1 MAVNYY
7 DQFQPLTYNPMTLQE
22 MLIGPQMM
30 QQKHDQYQALIDQ
43 EGLFDVPALEVDK
56 PGVQQWMDK
65 YKENIN
71 NLSDQLLRSGYN
83 KDLSRRARQI
93 LQEKQQAIS
102 SRGYLGR
109 ANQAY
114 QQYLKNVEDE
124 KKRLEKGEINRDQY
138 ERGLAFA
145 LQRYN
150 QSGGANS
157 NATYSPWSST
167 KAVDLQEL
175 VSKYGKEITP
185 QTIAKDLG
193 YKYDPSTGIITDSSN
208 KTVTISP
215 ERIKNTIISRIMS
228 NPEAMS
234 YLKERQ
240 QLGLTNNIMEDL
252 DKLGNEGAL
261 TFYRNDV
268 ENKTNY
274 DFGLF
279 KKYQQGLFND
289 AEISKDAIAEII
301 SLDNMPIENL
311 AEIAK
316 VGKPKFS
323 SSGDVSY
330 FDAVT
335 NGSNFSLGEPG
346 KPVPFGIATDNN
358 KIINL
363 EESNKIRAHANEQL
377 DKDFGY
383 WQQIDPSVT
392 RDDIIEWED
401 KWAKNNKATLAFN
414 FVPSAKYE
422 EKYSQD
428 IDKIKNGSFP
438 NSIKDWAIEGQK
450 LEDGDDWKDAIKY
463 DPKDNKVV
471 AVSTGWSGN
480 GYMLAEITMQNGK
493 TIKAVRKPQESDK
506 AKFAIADSIFN
517 HYYDNNRGTSKFIN
531 PETGAPIIMNKFIT
545 PDGLKATV
553 TLQKPVYNNKGQLMG
568 YENDPSYTNISYN
581 DIMQRLTPFVLKDK
595 YVNKYSKP
603 RESY

>member
-30 QQKHDQYQALIDQ
+30 QQKHDQYQALLDQ

-71 NLSDQLLRSGYN
+71 DLSDQLLRSGYN

-109 ANQAY
+109 ASQAY

-150 QSGGANS
+150 QSGGAGS
-157 NATYSPWSST
+157 NATYSPWYST
-167 KAVDLQEL
+167 RAVDLQEL

-185 QTIAKDLG
+185 QTIARDLG

-208 KTVTISP
+208 KTVTLSP

-279 KKYQQGLFND
+279 KKLQDGS
-289 AEISKDAIAEII
+289 I
-301 SLDNMPIENL
+301 
-311 AEIAK
+311 
-316 VGKPKFS
+316 S
-323 SSGDVSY
+323 SSGMNADAQTQILSLPWLASDNLADIAKNGLPKRGNTYIPGSY
-330 FDAVT
+330 M
-335 NGSNFSLGEPG
+335 PG
-346 KPVPFGIATDNN
+346 ALSSYGTSFQTDD
-358 KIINL
+358 L
-363 EESNKIRAHANEQL
+363 VESNKAKEFANQAI
-377 DKDFGY
+377 DKEY
-383 WQQIDPSVT
+383 EYLKTLNPNIT
-392 RDDIIEWED
+392 REDVLKWED
-401 KWAKNNKATLAFN
+401 NYAKSNKTTAAFKY
-414 FVPSAKYE
+414 VPKAMYE
-422 EKYSQD
+422 EKYKQD
-428 IDKIKNGSFP
+428 IDELKTGSLP
-438 NSIKDWAIEGQK
+438 GSVQDWYIDGETVEDQKDFHKAIGFS
-450 LEDGDDWKDAIKY
+450 D
-463 DPKDNKVV
+463 DNKVKE
-471 AVSTGWSGN
+471 VSTAFAAN
-480 GYMLAEITMQNGK
+480 GAMAAFIIMEDGK
-493 TIKAVRKPQESDK
+493 KYQAVRKPIESDQS
-506 AKFAIADSIFN
+506 KFIVANTLFN
-517 HYYDNNRGTSKFIN
+517 KYYDNSRGEITFTDPITGLPIKMEKAVGPNGMEAMITMSLPKYNNRGQ
-531 PETGAPIIMNKFIT
+531 IIGYTEQQRLPFNSVIEKLT
-545 PDGLKATV
+545 PLV
-553 TLQKPVYNNKGQLMG
+553 LEQKYVSRERKLN
-568 YENDPSYTNISYN
+568 PSYGG
-581 DIMQRLTPFVLKDK
+581 R
-595 YVNKYSKP
+595 
-603 RESY
+603 

>member
-30 QQKHDQYQALIDQ
+30 QQKHDQYQALLDQ

-71 NLSDQLLRSGYN
+71 DLSDQLLRSGYN

-109 ANQAY
+109 ASQAY

-150 QSGGANS
+150 QSGGAGS
-157 NATYSPWSST
+157 NAIYSPWAST

-208 KTVTISP
+208 KTVTLSP

-261 TFYRNDV
+261 TFYRNDI

-311 AEIAK
+311 AHVAK
-316 VGKPKFS
+316 YGLGRGNTYRPGSYMPGALS
-323 SSGDVSY
+323 SYGTE
-330 FDAVT
+330 FQT
-335 NGSNFSLGEPG
+335 NNT
-346 KPVPFGIATDNN
+346 K
-358 KIINL
+358 
-363 EESNKIRAHANEQL
+363 ESEMIKSHANEQL
-377 DKDFGY
+377 DKDFDY

-438 NSIKDWAIEGQK
+438 NSIKDWAIEGQR
-450 LEDGDDWKDAIKY
+450 LEDGDDWIDAIEY

-493 TIKAVRKPQESDK
+493 TIKAIRKPQESDK

-517 HYYDNNRGTSKFIN
+517 HYYDNNRGIIKFVN

>member
-30 QQKHDQYQALIDQ
+30 QQKHDQYQALLDQ

-71 NLSDQLLRSGYN
+71 DLSDQLLRSGYN

-109 ANQAY
+109 ASQAY

-150 QSGGANS
+150 QSGGAGS
-157 NATYSPWSST
+157 NAIYSPWYST

-208 KTVTISP
+208 KTVTLSP

-311 AEIAK
+311 AHVAK
-316 VGKPKFS
+316 YGLGRGNTYRPGSYMPGALS
-323 SSGDVSY
+323 SYGTE
-330 FDAVT
+330 FQT
-335 NGSNFSLGEPG
+335 NNT
-346 KPVPFGIATDNN
+346 K
-358 KIINL
+358 
-363 EESNKIRAHANEQL
+363 ESEMIKSHANEQL
-377 DKDFGY
+377 DKDFDY

-438 NSIKDWAIEGQK
+438 NSIKDWAIEGQR
-450 LEDGDDWKDAIKY
+450 LEDGDDWIDAIEY

-517 HYYDNNRGTSKFIN
+517 HYYDNNRGISKFVN

>member
-30 QQKHDQYQALIDQ
+30 QQKHDQYQALLDQ

-71 NLSDQLLRSGYN
+71 DLSDQLLRSGYN

-150 QSGGANS
+150 QSGGAGS
-157 NATYSPWSST
+157 NATYSPWTST

-185 QTIAKDLG
+185 QTIARDLG

-279 KKYQQGLFND
+279 KKYQEGIFND

-311 AEIAK
+311 AKVAK
-316 VGKPKFS
+316 YGLGRGNAYRPGSYMPGALS
-323 SSGDVSY
+323 SYGTE
-330 FDAVT
+330 FQT
-335 NGSNFSLGEPG
+335 NNT
-346 KPVPFGIATDNN
+346 K
-358 KIINL
+358 
-363 EESNKIRAHANEQL
+363 ESEMIKSHANEQL
-377 DKDFGY
+377 DKDFSY

-401 KWAKNNKATLAFN
+401 KWAKNNKAILAFN

-450 LEDGDDWKDAIKY
+450 LEDGDDWIDAIEY

-493 TIKAVRKPQESDK
+493 TIRAVRKPQESDK

>member
-30 QQKHDQYQALIDQ
+30 QQKHDQYQALLDQ

-71 NLSDQLLRSGYN
+71 DLSDQLLRSGYN

-109 ANQAY
+109 ASQAY

-150 QSGGANS
+150 QSGGAGS
-157 NATYSPWSST
+157 NAIYSPWYST

-208 KTVTISP
+208 KIVTLSP

-279 KKYQQGLFND
+279 KKLQDGS
-289 AEISKDAIAEII
+289 I
-301 SLDNMPIENL
+301 
-311 AEIAK
+311 
-316 VGKPKFS
+316 S
-323 SSGDVSY
+323 SSGMNADAQTQILSLPWLASDNLADIAKNGLPKRGNTYIPGSY
-330 FDAVT
+330 M
-335 NGSNFSLGEPG
+335 PG
-346 KPVPFGIATDNN
+346 ALSSYGTSFQTDD
-358 KIINL
+358 L
-363 EESNKIRAHANEQL
+363 VESNKAKEFANQAI
-377 DKDFGY
+377 DKEY
-383 WQQIDPSVT
+383 EYLKTLNPNIT
-392 RDDIIEWED
+392 REDVLKWED
-401 KWAKNNKATLAFN
+401 NYAKSNKTTAAFKY
-414 FVPSAKYE
+414 VPKAMYE
-422 EKYSQD
+422 EKYKQD
-428 IDKIKNGSFP
+428 IDELKTGSLP
-438 NSIKDWAIEGQK
+438 GSVQDWYIDGETVEDQKDFHKAIEFS
-450 LEDGDDWKDAIKY
+450 D
-463 DPKDNKVV
+463 DNKVKE
-471 AVSTGWSGN
+471 VSTAFAAN
-480 GYMLAEITMQNGK
+480 GAMAAFIIMEDGK
-493 TIKAVRKPQESDK
+493 KYQAVRKPIESDQS
-506 AKFAIADSIFN
+506 KFIVANTLFN
-517 HYYDNNRGTSKFIN
+517 KYYDNSRGEITFTDPITGLPIKMEKAVGPNGMEAMVTMSLPKYNNRGQVIGYTEQQRLPFNSVIEKL
-531 PETGAPIIMNKFIT
+531 T
-545 PDGLKATV
+545 PLV
-553 TLQKPVYNNKGQLMG
+553 LEQKYVSRERKLN
-568 YENDPSYTNISYN
+568 PSYGG
-581 DIMQRLTPFVLKDK
+581 R
-595 YVNKYSKP
+595 
-603 RESY
+603 

>member
-30 QQKHDQYQALIDQ
+30 QQKHDQYQALLDQ

-71 NLSDQLLRSGYN
+71 DLSDQLLRSGYN

-109 ANQAY
+109 ASQAY

-150 QSGGANS
+150 QSGGAGS
-157 NATYSPWSST
+157 NATYSPWYST
-167 KAVDLQEL
+167 RAVDLQEL

-185 QTIAKDLG
+185 QTIARDLG

-208 KTVTISP
+208 KTVTLSP

-311 AEIAK
+311 AHVAK
-316 VGKPKFS
+316 YGLGRGNTYRPGSYMPGALS
-323 SSGDVSY
+323 SYGTE
-330 FDAVT
+330 FQT
-335 NGSNFSLGEPG
+335 NNT
-346 KPVPFGIATDNN
+346 K
-358 KIINL
+358 
-363 EESNKIRAHANEQL
+363 ESEMIKSHANEQL
-377 DKDFGY
+377 DKDFDY

-438 NSIKDWAIEGQK
+438 NSIKDWAIEGQR
-450 LEDGDDWKDAIKY
+450 LEDGDDWIDAIEY

-517 HYYDNNRGTSKFIN
+517 HYYDNNRGISKFVN

>member
-30 QQKHDQYQALIDQ
+30 QQKHDQYQALLDQ

-71 NLSDQLLRSGYN
+71 DLSDQLLRSGYN

-109 ANQAY
+109 ASQAY

-150 QSGGANS
+150 QSGGAGS
-157 NATYSPWSST
+157 NATYSPWYST
-167 KAVDLQEL
+167 RAVDLQEL

-268 ENKTNY
+268 ENKTSY

-279 KKYQQGLFND
+279 KKYQEGIFND

-311 AEIAK
+311 AKVAK
-316 VGKPKFS
+316 YGLGRGNAYRPGSYMPGALS
-323 SSGDVSY
+323 SYGTE
-330 FDAVT
+330 FQT
-335 NGSNFSLGEPG
+335 NNT
-346 KPVPFGIATDNN
+346 K
-358 KIINL
+358 
-363 EESNKIRAHANEQL
+363 ESEMIKSHANEQL
-377 DKDFGY
+377 DKDFSY

-392 RDDIIEWED
+392 RNDIIEWED
-401 KWAKNNKATLAFN
+401 NWAKNNKATLAFN

-450 LEDGDDWKDAIKY
+450 LEDGDDWIDAIEY

-493 TIKAVRKPQESDK
+493 TIRAVRKPQESDK

>member
-30 QQKHDQYQALIDQ
+30 QQKHDQYQALLDQ

-71 NLSDQLLRSGYN
+71 DLSDQLLRSGYN

-279 KKYQQGLFND
+279 KKYQQGLLND

-311 AEIAK
+311 AHVAK
-316 VGKPKFS
+316 YGLGRGNTYRPGSYMPGALS
-323 SSGDVSY
+323 SYGTE
-330 FDAVT
+330 FQT
-335 NGSNFSLGEPG
+335 NNT
-346 KPVPFGIATDNN
+346 K
-358 KIINL
+358 
-363 EESNKIRAHANEQL
+363 ESEMIKSHANEQL
-377 DKDFGY
+377 DKDFDY

-450 LEDGDDWKDAIKY
+450 LEDGDDWIDAIEY

>member
-30 QQKHDQYQALIDQ
+30 QQKHDQYQALLDQ

-71 NLSDQLLRSGYN
+71 DLSDQLLRSGYN

-109 ANQAY
+109 ASQAY

-150 QSGGANS
+150 QSGGAGS
-157 NATYSPWSST
+157 NAIYSPWYST

-208 KTVTISP
+208 KTVTLSP

-279 KKYQQGLFND
+279 KKLQDGS
-289 AEISKDAIAEII
+289 I
-301 SLDNMPIENL
+301 
-311 AEIAK
+311 
-316 VGKPKFS
+316 S
-323 SSGDVSY
+323 SSGMNADAQTQILSLPWLASDNLADIAKNGLPKRGNTYIPGSY
-330 FDAVT
+330 M
-335 NGSNFSLGEPG
+335 PG
-346 KPVPFGIATDNN
+346 ALSSYGTSFQTDD
-358 KIINL
+358 L
-363 EESNKIRAHANEQL
+363 VESNKAKEFANQAI
-377 DKDFGY
+377 DKEYEYLKTFNPN
-383 WQQIDPSVT
+383 IT
-392 RDDIIEWED
+392 REDVLKWED
-401 KWAKNNKATLAFN
+401 NYAKSNKTTAAFKY
-414 FVPSAKYE
+414 VPKAMYE
-422 EKYSQD
+422 EKYKQD
-428 IDKIKNGSFP
+428 IDELKTGSLP
-438 NSIKDWAIEGQK
+438 GSVQDWYIDGETVEDQKDFHKAIGFS
-450 LEDGDDWKDAIKY
+450 D
-463 DPKDNKVV
+463 DNKVKE
-471 AVSTGWSGN
+471 VSTAFAAN
-480 GYMLAEITMQNGK
+480 GAMAAFIIMEDGK
-493 TIKAVRKPQESDK
+493 KYQAVRKPIESDQS
-506 AKFAIADSIFN
+506 KFIVANTLFN
-517 HYYDNNRGTSKFIN
+517 KYYDNSRGEITFTDPITGLPIKMEKAVGPNGMEAMVTMSLPKYNNRGQVIGYTEQQRLPFNSVIEKL
-531 PETGAPIIMNKFIT
+531 T
-545 PDGLKATV
+545 PLV
-553 TLQKPVYNNKGQLMG
+553 LEQKYVSRERKLN
-568 YENDPSYTNISYN
+568 PSYGG
-581 DIMQRLTPFVLKDK
+581 R
-595 YVNKYSKP
+595 
-603 RESY
+603 

>member
-30 QQKHDQYQALIDQ
+30 QQKHDQYQALLDQ

-71 NLSDQLLRSGYN
+71 DLSDQLLRSGYN

-109 ANQAY
+109 ASQAY

-150 QSGGANS
+150 QSGGAGS
-157 NATYSPWSST
+157 NATYSPWAST

-208 KTVTISP
+208 KTVTLSP

-261 TFYRNDV
+261 TFYRNDI

-279 KKYQQGLFND
+279 KKLQDGS
-289 AEISKDAIAEII
+289 I
-301 SLDNMPIENL
+301 
-311 AEIAK
+311 
-316 VGKPKFS
+316 S
-323 SSGDVSY
+323 SSGMNADAQTQILSLPWLTSDNLADIAKNGLPKRGNTYIPGSY
-330 FDAVT
+330 M
-335 NGSNFSLGEPG
+335 PG
-346 KPVPFGIATDNN
+346 ALSSYGTSFQTDD
-358 KIINL
+358 L
-363 EESNKIRAHANEQL
+363 VESNKAKEFANQAI
-377 DKDFGY
+377 DKEY
-383 WQQIDPSVT
+383 EYLKTLNPNIT
-392 RDDIIEWED
+392 REDVLKWED
-401 KWAKNNKATLAFN
+401 NYAKSNKTTAAFKY
-414 FVPSAKYE
+414 VPKAMYE
-422 EKYSQD
+422 EKYKQD
-428 IDKIKNGSFP
+428 IDELKTGSLP
-438 NSIKDWAIEGQK
+438 GSVQDWYIDGETVEDQKDFHKAIGFS
-450 LEDGDDWKDAIKY
+450 D
-463 DPKDNKVV
+463 DNKVKE
-471 AVSTGWSGN
+471 VSTAFAAN
-480 GYMLAEITMQNGK
+480 GAMAAFIIMEDGK
-493 TIKAVRKPQESDK
+493 KYQAVRKPIESDQS
-506 AKFAIADSIFN
+506 KFIVANTLFN
-517 HYYDNNRGTSKFIN
+517 KYYDNSRGEITFTDPITGLPIKMEKAVGPNGMEAMITMSLPKYNNRGQ
-531 PETGAPIIMNKFIT
+531 IIGYTEQQRLPFNSVIEKLT
-545 PDGLKATV
+545 PLV
-553 TLQKPVYNNKGQLMG
+553 LEQKYVSRERKLN
-568 YENDPSYTNISYN
+568 PSYGG
-581 DIMQRLTPFVLKDK
+581 R
-595 YVNKYSKP
+595 
-603 RESY
+603 

>member
-30 QQKHDQYQALIDQ
+30 QQKHDQYQALLDQ

-109 ANQAY
+109 ASQAY

-150 QSGGANS
+150 QSGGAGS
-157 NATYSPWSST
+157 NAIYSPWYST

-208 KTVTISP
+208 KIVTLSP

-228 NPEAMS
+228 NPEAIS

-279 KKYQQGLFND
+279 KKLQDGS
-289 AEISKDAIAEII
+289 I
-301 SLDNMPIENL
+301 
-311 AEIAK
+311 
-316 VGKPKFS
+316 S
-323 SSGDVSY
+323 SSGMNADAQTQILSLPWLASDNLADIAKNGLPKRGNTYIPGSY
-330 FDAVT
+330 M
-335 NGSNFSLGEPG
+335 PG
-346 KPVPFGIATDNN
+346 ALSSYGTSFQTDD
-358 KIINL
+358 L
-363 EESNKIRAHANEQL
+363 VESNKAKEFANQAI
-377 DKDFGY
+377 DKEY
-383 WQQIDPSVT
+383 EYLKTLNPNIT
-392 RDDIIEWED
+392 REDVLKWED
-401 KWAKNNKATLAFN
+401 NYAKSNKTTAAFKY
-414 FVPSAKYE
+414 VPKAMYE
-422 EKYSQD
+422 EKYKQD
-428 IDKIKNGSFP
+428 IDELKTGSLP
-438 NSIKDWAIEGQK
+438 GSVQDWYIDGETVEDQKDFHKAIGFS
-450 LEDGDDWKDAIKY
+450 D
-463 DPKDNKVV
+463 DNKVKE
-471 AVSTGWSGN
+471 VSTAFAAN
-480 GYMLAEITMQNGK
+480 GAMAAFIIMEDGK
-493 TIKAVRKPQESDK
+493 KYQAVRKPIESDQS
-506 AKFAIADSIFN
+506 KFIVANTLFN
-517 HYYDNNRGTSKFIN
+517 KYYDNSRGEITFTDPITGLPIKMEKAVGPNGMEAMITMSLPKYNNRGQ
-531 PETGAPIIMNKFIT
+531 IIGYTEQQRLPFNSVIEKLT
-545 PDGLKATV
+545 PLV
-553 TLQKPVYNNKGQLMG
+553 LEQKYVSRERKLN
-568 YENDPSYTNISYN
+568 PSYGG
-581 DIMQRLTPFVLKDK
+581 R
-595 YVNKYSKP
+595 
-603 RESY
+603 

>member
-30 QQKHDQYQALIDQ
+30 QQKHDQYQALLDQ

-71 NLSDQLLRSGYN
+71 DLSDQLLRSGYN

-109 ANQAY
+109 ASQAY

-150 QSGGANS
+150 QSGGAGS
-157 NATYSPWSST
+157 NAIYSPWYST

-208 KTVTISP
+208 KTVTLSP

-279 KKYQQGLFND
+279 KKLQDGS
-289 AEISKDAIAEII
+289 I
-301 SLDNMPIENL
+301 
-311 AEIAK
+311 
-316 VGKPKFS
+316 S
-323 SSGDVSY
+323 SSGMNADAQTQILSLPWLASDNLSEMATMKPKGNEEYSSQLYPEVSMIGLFGTKNISKEEAEVANTYANQIIDQEYEYLKTINPNITREDV
-330 FDAVT
+330 
-335 NGSNFSLGEPG
+335 LKWE
-346 KPVPFGIATDNN
+346 DNYA
-358 KIINL
+358 K
-363 EESNKIRAHANEQL
+363 SNKTTAAF
-377 DKDFGY
+377 KY
-383 WQQIDPSVT
+383 VP
-392 RDDIIEWED
+392 
-401 KWAKNNKATLAFN
+401 KAM
-414 FVPSAKYE
+414 YE
-422 EKYSQD
+422 EKYKQD
-428 IDKIKNGSFP
+428 IDELKTGSLP
-438 NSIKDWAIEGQK
+438 GSVQDWYIDGETVEDQKDFHKAIGFS
-450 LEDGDDWKDAIKY
+450 D
-463 DPKDNKVV
+463 DNKVKE
-471 AVSTGWSGN
+471 VSTAFAAN
-480 GYMLAEITMQNGK
+480 GAMAAFIIMEDGK
-493 TIKAVRKPQESDK
+493 KYQAVRKPVESDQ
-506 AKFAIADSIFN
+506 AKFIVANTLFN
-517 HYYDNNRGTSKFIN
+517 KYYDNSRGEITFTDPITGLPIKMEKAVGPNGMEAMVTMSLPKYNNRGQVIGYTEQQKLPFNSVIEKL
-531 PETGAPIIMNKFIT
+531 T
-545 PDGLKATV
+545 PLV
-553 TLQKPVYNNKGQLMG
+553 LEQKYVSRERKLN
-568 YENDPSYTNISYN
+568 PSYGG
-581 DIMQRLTPFVLKDK
+581 R
-595 YVNKYSKP
+595 
-603 RESY
+603 

>member
-30 QQKHDQYQALIDQ
+30 QQKHDQYQALLDQ

-71 NLSDQLLRSGYN
+71 DLSDQLLRSGYN

-150 QSGGANS
+150 QSGGAGS
-157 NATYSPWSST
+157 NATYSPWYST
-167 KAVDLQEL
+167 RAVDLQEL

-185 QTIAKDLG
+185 QTIARDLG

-215 ERIKNTIISRIMS
+215 KRIKNTIISRIMS

-279 KKYQQGLFND
+279 KKYQEGIFND

-311 AEIAK
+311 AKVAK
-316 VGKPKFS
+316 YGLGRGNAYRPGSYMPGALS
-323 SSGDVSY
+323 SYGTE
-330 FDAVT
+330 FQT
-335 NGSNFSLGEPG
+335 NNT
-346 KPVPFGIATDNN
+346 K
-358 KIINL
+358 
-363 EESNKIRAHANEQL
+363 ESEMIKSHANEQL
-377 DKDFGY
+377 DKDFSY

-392 RDDIIEWED
+392 RNDIIEWED
-401 KWAKNNKATLAFN
+401 NWAKNNKATLAFN

-450 LEDGDDWKDAIKY
+450 LEDGDDWIDAIEY

-493 TIKAVRKPQESDK
+493 TIRAVRKPQESDK

>member
-30 QQKHDQYQALIDQ
+30 QQKHDQYQALLDQ
-43 EGLFDVPALEVDK
+43 EGLFDVPALEIDK

-71 NLSDQLLRSGYN
+71 DLSDQLLRSGYN

-150 QSGGANS
+150 QSGGASS
-157 NATYSPWSST
+157 NATYTPWAST

-268 ENKTNY
+268 ENKTSY

-279 KKYQQGLFND
+279 KKYQEGIFND

-311 AEIAK
+311 AKVAK
-316 VGKPKFS
+316 YGLGRGNAYRPGSYMPGALS
-323 SSGDVSY
+323 SYGTE
-330 FDAVT
+330 FQT
-335 NGSNFSLGEPG
+335 NNT
-346 KPVPFGIATDNN
+346 K
-358 KIINL
+358 
-363 EESNKIRAHANEQL
+363 ESEMIKSHANEQL
-377 DKDFGY
+377 DKDFSY

-401 KWAKNNKATLAFN
+401 NWAKNNKATLAFN

-450 LEDGDDWKDAIKY
+450 LEDGDDWIDAIEY

-493 TIKAVRKPQESDK
+493 TIRAVRKPQESDK

>member
-30 QQKHDQYQALIDQ
+30 QQKHDQYQALLDQ

-71 NLSDQLLRSGYN
+71 DLSDQLLRSGYN

-109 ANQAY
+109 ASQAY

-150 QSGGANS
+150 QSGGAGS
-157 NATYSPWSST
+157 NAIYSPWYST

-208 KTVTISP
+208 KIVTLSP

-279 KKYQQGLFND
+279 KKLQDGS
-289 AEISKDAIAEII
+289 I
-301 SLDNMPIENL
+301 
-311 AEIAK
+311 
-316 VGKPKFS
+316 S
-323 SSGDVSY
+323 SSGMNADAQTQILSLPWLASDNLADIAKNGLPKRGNTYIPGSY
-330 FDAVT
+330 M
-335 NGSNFSLGEPG
+335 PG
-346 KPVPFGIATDNN
+346 ALSSYGTSFQTDD
-358 KIINL
+358 L
-363 EESNKIRAHANEQL
+363 VESNKAKEFANQAI
-377 DKDFGY
+377 DKEY
-383 WQQIDPSVT
+383 EYLKTLNPNIT
-392 RDDIIEWED
+392 REDVLKWED
-401 KWAKNNKATLAFN
+401 NYAKSNKTTAAFKY
-414 FVPSAKYE
+414 VPKAMYE
-422 EKYSQD
+422 EKYKQD
-428 IDKIKNGSFP
+428 IDELKTGSLP
-438 NSIKDWAIEGQK
+438 GSVQDWYIDGETVEDQKDFHKAIGFS
-450 LEDGDDWKDAIKY
+450 D
-463 DPKDNKVV
+463 DNKVKE
-471 AVSTGWSGN
+471 VSTAFAAN
-480 GYMLAEITMQNGK
+480 GAMAAFIIMEDGK
-493 TIKAVRKPQESDK
+493 KYQAVRKPIESDQS
-506 AKFAIADSIFN
+506 KFIVANTLFN
-517 HYYDNNRGTSKFIN
+517 KYYDNSRGEITFTDPITGLPIKMEKAVGPNGMEAMVTMSLPKYNNRGQVIGYTEQQRLPFNLVIEKL
-531 PETGAPIIMNKFIT
+531 T
-545 PDGLKATV
+545 PLV
-553 TLQKPVYNNKGQLMG
+553 LEQKYVSRERKLN
-568 YENDPSYTNISYN
+568 PSYGG
-581 DIMQRLTPFVLKDK
+581 R
-595 YVNKYSKP
+595 
-603 RESY
+603 

>member
-30 QQKHDQYQALIDQ
+30 QQKHDQYQALLDQ

-71 NLSDQLLRSGYN
+71 DLSDQLLRSGYN

-109 ANQAY
+109 ASQAY

-150 QSGGANS
+150 QSGGAGS
-157 NATYSPWSST
+157 NATYSPWYST
-167 KAVDLQEL
+167 RAVDLQEL

-185 QTIAKDLG
+185 QTIARDLG

-208 KTVTISP
+208 KTVTLSP

-268 ENKTNY
+268 ENKTSY

-279 KKYQQGLFND
+279 KKYQEGIFND

-311 AEIAK
+311 AKVAK
-316 VGKPKFS
+316 YGLGRGNAYRPGSYMPGALS
-323 SSGDVSY
+323 SYGTE
-330 FDAVT
+330 FQT
-335 NGSNFSLGEPG
+335 NNT
-346 KPVPFGIATDNN
+346 K
-358 KIINL
+358 
-363 EESNKIRAHANEQL
+363 ESEMIKSHANEQL
-377 DKDFGY
+377 DKDFSY

-401 KWAKNNKATLAFN
+401 NWAKNNKATLAFN

-450 LEDGDDWKDAIKY
+450 LEDGDDWIDAIEY

-471 AVSTGWSGN
+471 EVSTGWSGN

-493 TIKAVRKPQESDK
+493 TIRAVRKPQESDK

>member
-30 QQKHDQYQALIDQ
+30 QQKHDQYQALLDQ

-71 NLSDQLLRSGYN
+71 DLSDQLLRSGYN

-150 QSGGANS
+150 QSGGASS
-157 NATYSPWSST
+157 NATYTPWAST

-208 KTVTISP
+208 KTVTLSP

-311 AEIAK
+311 AKVAK
-316 VGKPKFS
+316 YGLGRDNAYRPGSYMPGALS
-323 SSGDVSY
+323 SYGTE
-330 FDAVT
+330 FQT
-335 NGSNFSLGEPG
+335 NNT
-346 KPVPFGIATDNN
+346 K
-358 KIINL
+358 
-363 EESNKIRAHANEQL
+363 ESEMIKSHANEQL
-377 DKDFGY
+377 DKDFSY

-450 LEDGDDWKDAIKY
+450 LEDGDDWIDAIEY

-493 TIKAVRKPQESDK
+493 TIRAVRKPQESDK

>member
-30 QQKHDQYQALIDQ
+30 QQKHDQYQALLDQ

-71 NLSDQLLRSGYN
+71 DLSDQLLRSGYN

-150 QSGGANS
+150 QSGGAGS
-157 NATYSPWSST
+157 NATYSPWYST
-167 KAVDLQEL
+167 RAVDLQEL

-185 QTIAKDLG
+185 QTIARDLG

-279 KKYQQGLFND
+279 KKYQEGIFND

-311 AEIAK
+311 AKVAK
-316 VGKPKFS
+316 YGLGRGNAYRPGSYMPGALS
-323 SSGDVSY
+323 SYGTE
-330 FDAVT
+330 FQT
-335 NGSNFSLGEPG
+335 NNT
-346 KPVPFGIATDNN
+346 K
-358 KIINL
+358 
-363 EESNKIRAHANEQL
+363 ESEMIKSHANEQL
-377 DKDFGY
+377 DKDFSY

-450 LEDGDDWKDAIKY
+450 LEDGDDWIDAIEY

-493 TIKAVRKPQESDK
+493 TIRAVRKPQESDK

>member
-30 QQKHDQYQALIDQ
+30 QQKHDQYQALLDQ

-71 NLSDQLLRSGYN
+71 DLSDQLLRSGYN

-150 QSGGANS
+150 QSGGAGS
-157 NATYSPWSST
+157 NATYSPWYST
-167 KAVDLQEL
+167 RAVDLQEL

-185 QTIAKDLG
+185 QTIARDLG

-279 KKYQQGLFND
+279 KKYQEGIFND

-311 AEIAK
+311 AKVAK
-316 VGKPKFS
+316 YGLGRGNAYRPGSYMPGALS
-323 SSGDVSY
+323 SYGTE
-330 FDAVT
+330 FQT
-335 NGSNFSLGEPG
+335 NNT
-346 KPVPFGIATDNN
+346 K
-358 KIINL
+358 
-363 EESNKIRAHANEQL
+363 ESEMIKSHANEQL
-377 DKDFGY
+377 DKDFSY

-392 RDDIIEWED
+392 RNDIIEWED
-401 KWAKNNKATLAFN
+401 NWAKNNKATLAFN

-450 LEDGDDWKDAIKY
+450 LEDGDDWIDAIEY

-493 TIKAVRKPQESDK
+493 TIRAVRKPQESDK

>member
-30 QQKHDQYQALIDQ
+30 QQKHDQYQALLDQ

-71 NLSDQLLRSGYN
+71 DLSDQLLRSGYN

-109 ANQAY
+109 ASQAY

-150 QSGGANS
+150 QSGGAGS
-157 NATYSPWSST
+157 NAIYSPWYST

-208 KTVTISP
+208 KIVTLSP

-279 KKYQQGLFND
+279 KKLQDGS
-289 AEISKDAIAEII
+289 I
-301 SLDNMPIENL
+301 
-311 AEIAK
+311 
-316 VGKPKFS
+316 S
-323 SSGDVSY
+323 SSGMNADAQTQILSLPWLASDNLADIAKNGLPKRGNTYIPGSY
-330 FDAVT
+330 M
-335 NGSNFSLGEPG
+335 PG
-346 KPVPFGIATDNN
+346 ALSSYGTSFQTDD
-358 KIINL
+358 L
-363 EESNKIRAHANEQL
+363 VESNKAKEFANQAI
-377 DKDFGY
+377 DKEY
-383 WQQIDPSVT
+383 EYLKTLNPNIT
-392 RDDIIEWED
+392 REDVLKWED
-401 KWAKNNKATLAFN
+401 NYAKSNKTTAAFKY
-414 FVPSAKYE
+414 VPKAMYE
-422 EKYSQD
+422 EKYKQD
-428 IDKIKNGSFP
+428 IDELKTGSLP
-438 NSIKDWAIEGQK
+438 GSVQDWYIDGETVEDQKDFHKAIGFS
-450 LEDGDDWKDAIKY
+450 D
-463 DPKDNKVV
+463 DNKVKE
-471 AVSTGWSGN
+471 VSTAFAAN
-480 GYMLAEITMQNGK
+480 GAMAAFIIMEDGK
-493 TIKAVRKPQESDK
+493 KYQAVRKPIESDQS
-506 AKFAIADSIFN
+506 KFIVANTLFN
-517 HYYDNNRGTSKFIN
+517 KYYDNSRGEITFTDPITGLPIKMEKAVGPNGMEAMITMSLPKYNNRGQVIGYTEQQRLPFNSVIEKL
-531 PETGAPIIMNKFIT
+531 T
-545 PDGLKATV
+545 PLV
-553 TLQKPVYNNKGQLMG
+553 LEQKYVSRERKLN
-568 YENDPSYTNISYN
+568 PSYGG
-581 DIMQRLTPFVLKDK
+581 R
-595 YVNKYSKP
+595 
-603 RESY
+603 

>member
-30 QQKHDQYQALIDQ
+30 QQKHDQYQALLDQ

-71 NLSDQLLRSGYN
+71 DLSDQLLRSGYN

-150 QSGGANS
+150 QSGGASS
-157 NATYSPWSST
+157 NATYTPWAST

-268 ENKTNY
+268 ENKTSY

-279 KKYQQGLFND
+279 KKYQEGIFND

-311 AEIAK
+311 AKVAK
-316 VGKPKFS
+316 YGLGRGNAYRPGSYMPGALS
-323 SSGDVSY
+323 SYGTE
-330 FDAVT
+330 FQT
-335 NGSNFSLGEPG
+335 NNT
-346 KPVPFGIATDNN
+346 K
-358 KIINL
+358 
-363 EESNKIRAHANEQL
+363 ESEMIKSHANEQL
-377 DKDFGY
+377 DKDFSY

-392 RDDIIEWED
+392 RNDIIEWED
-401 KWAKNNKATLAFN
+401 NWAKNNKATLAFN

-450 LEDGDDWKDAIKY
+450 LEDGDDWIDAIEY

-493 TIKAVRKPQESDK
+493 TIRAVRKPQESDK

>member
-30 QQKHDQYQALIDQ
+30 QQKHDQYQALLDQ

-71 NLSDQLLRSGYN
+71 DLSDQLLRSGYN

-150 QSGGANS
+150 QSGGASS
-157 NATYSPWSST
+157 NATYTPWAST

-185 QTIAKDLG
+185 QTIARDLG

-268 ENKTNY
+268 ENKTSY

-279 KKYQQGLFND
+279 KKYQEGIFND

-311 AEIAK
+311 AKVAK
-316 VGKPKFS
+316 YGLGRGNAYRPGSYMPGALS
-323 SSGDVSY
+323 SYGTE
-330 FDAVT
+330 FQT
-335 NGSNFSLGEPG
+335 NNT
-346 KPVPFGIATDNN
+346 K
-358 KIINL
+358 
-363 EESNKIRAHANEQL
+363 ESEMIKSHANEQL
-377 DKDFGY
+377 DKDFSY

-392 RDDIIEWED
+392 RNDIIEWED
-401 KWAKNNKATLAFN
+401 NWAKNNKATLAFN

-450 LEDGDDWKDAIKY
+450 LEDGDDWIDAIEY

-493 TIKAVRKPQESDK
+493 TIRAVRKPQESDK

>member
-30 QQKHDQYQALIDQ
+30 QQKHDQYQALLDQ

-71 NLSDQLLRSGYN
+71 DLSDQLLRSGYN

-150 QSGGANS
+150 QSGGAGS
-157 NATYSPWSST
+157 NATYSPWYST
-167 KAVDLQEL
+167 RAVDLQEL

-185 QTIAKDLG
+185 QTIARDLG

-228 NPEAMS
+228 NPEVMS

-279 KKYQQGLFND
+279 KKYQEGIFND

-311 AEIAK
+311 AKVAK
-316 VGKPKFS
+316 YGLGRGNAYRPGSYMPGALS
-323 SSGDVSY
+323 SYGTE
-330 FDAVT
+330 FQT
-335 NGSNFSLGEPG
+335 NNT
-346 KPVPFGIATDNN
+346 K
-358 KIINL
+358 
-363 EESNKIRAHANEQL
+363 ESEMIKSHANEQL
-377 DKDFGY
+377 DKDFSY

-450 LEDGDDWKDAIKY
+450 LEDGDDWIDAIEY

-493 TIKAVRKPQESDK
+493 TIRAVRKPQESDK

>member
-30 QQKHDQYQALIDQ
+30 QQKHDQYQALLDQ

-71 NLSDQLLRSGYN
+71 DLSDQLLRSGYN

-109 ANQAY
+109 ASQAY

-150 QSGGANS
+150 QSGGAGS
-157 NATYSPWSST
+157 NAIYSPWYST

-208 KTVTISP
+208 KIVTLSP

-228 NPEAMS
+228 DPEAMS

-279 KKYQQGLFND
+279 KKLQDGS
-289 AEISKDAIAEII
+289 I
-301 SLDNMPIENL
+301 
-311 AEIAK
+311 
-316 VGKPKFS
+316 S
-323 SSGDVSY
+323 SSGMNADAQTQILSLPWLASDNLADIAKNGLPKRGNTYIPGSY
-330 FDAVT
+330 M
-335 NGSNFSLGEPG
+335 PG
-346 KPVPFGIATDNN
+346 ALSSYGTSFQTDD
-358 KIINL
+358 L
-363 EESNKIRAHANEQL
+363 VESNKAKEFANQAI
-377 DKDFGY
+377 DKEY
-383 WQQIDPSVT
+383 EYLKTLNPNIT
-392 RDDIIEWED
+392 REDVLKWED
-401 KWAKNNKATLAFN
+401 NYAKSNKTTAAFKY
-414 FVPSAKYE
+414 VPKAMYE
-422 EKYSQD
+422 EKYKQD
-428 IDKIKNGSFP
+428 IDELKTGSLP
-438 NSIKDWAIEGQK
+438 GSVQDWYIDGETVEDQKDFHKAIGFS
-450 LEDGDDWKDAIKY
+450 D
-463 DPKDNKVV
+463 DNKVKE
-471 AVSTGWSGN
+471 VSTAFAAN
-480 GYMLAEITMQNGK
+480 GAMAAFIIMEDGK
-493 TIKAVRKPQESDK
+493 KYQAVRKPIESDQS
-506 AKFAIADSIFN
+506 KFIVANTLFN
-517 HYYDNNRGTSKFIN
+517 KYYDNSRGEITFTDPITGLPIKMEKAVGPNGMEAMVTMSLPKYNNRGQVIGYTEQQRLPFNSVIEKL
-531 PETGAPIIMNKFIT
+531 T
-545 PDGLKATV
+545 PLV
-553 TLQKPVYNNKGQLMG
+553 LEQKYVSRERKLN
-568 YENDPSYTNISYN
+568 PSYGG
-581 DIMQRLTPFVLKDK
+581 R
-595 YVNKYSKP
+595 
-603 RESY
+603 

>member
-30 QQKHDQYQALIDQ
+30 QQKHDQYQALLDQ

-71 NLSDQLLRSGYN
+71 DLSDQLLRSGYN

-109 ANQAY
+109 ASQAY

-150 QSGGANS
+150 QSGGAGS
-157 NATYSPWSST
+157 NATYSPWYST
-167 KAVDLQEL
+167 RAVDLQEL

-185 QTIAKDLG
+185 QTIARDLG

-208 KTVTISP
+208 KTVTLSP

-279 KKYQQGLFND
+279 KKLQDGS
-289 AEISKDAIAEII
+289 I
-301 SLDNMPIENL
+301 
-311 AEIAK
+311 
-316 VGKPKFS
+316 S
-323 SSGDVSY
+323 SSGMNADAQTQILSLPWLASDNLADIAKNGLPKRGNTYIPGSY
-330 FDAVT
+330 M
-335 NGSNFSLGEPG
+335 PG
-346 KPVPFGIATDNN
+346 ALSSYGTSFQTDD
-358 KIINL
+358 L
-363 EESNKIRAHANEQL
+363 VESNKAKEFANQAI
-377 DKDFGY
+377 DKEY
-383 WQQIDPSVT
+383 EYLKTLNPNIT
-392 RDDIIEWED
+392 REDVLKWED
-401 KWAKNNKATLAFN
+401 NYAKSNKTTAAFKY
-414 FVPSAKYE
+414 VPKAMYE
-422 EKYSQD
+422 EKYKQD
-428 IDKIKNGSFP
+428 IDELKTGSLP
-438 NSIKDWAIEGQK
+438 GSVQDWYIDGETVEDQKDFHKAIGFS
-450 LEDGDDWKDAIKY
+450 D
-463 DPKDNKVV
+463 DNKVKE
-471 AVSTGWSGN
+471 VSTAFAAN
-480 GYMLAEITMQNGK
+480 GAMAAFIIMEDGK
-493 TIKAVRKPQESDK
+493 KYQAVRKPIESDQS
-506 AKFAIADSIFN
+506 KFIVANTLFN
-517 HYYDNNRGTSKFIN
+517 KYYDNSRGEITFTDPITGLPIKMEKAVGPNGMEAMVTMSLPKYNNRGQVIGYTEQQRLPFNSVIEKL
-531 PETGAPIIMNKFIT
+531 T
-545 PDGLKATV
+545 PLV
-553 TLQKPVYNNKGQLMG
+553 LEQKYVSRERKLN
-568 YENDPSYTNISYN
+568 PSYGG
-581 DIMQRLTPFVLKDK
+581 R
-595 YVNKYSKP
+595 
-603 RESY
+603 

>member
-30 QQKHDQYQALIDQ
+30 QQKHDQYQALLDQ

-71 NLSDQLLRSGYN
+71 DLSDQLLRSGYN

-109 ANQAY
+109 ASQAY

-150 QSGGANS
+150 QSGGAGS
-157 NATYSPWSST
+157 NATYSPWYST
-167 KAVDLQEL
+167 RAVDLQEL

-185 QTIAKDLG
+185 QTIARDLG

-208 KTVTISP
+208 KTVTLSP

-268 ENKTNY
+268 ENKTSY

-279 KKYQQGLFND
+279 KKYQEGIFND

-311 AEIAK
+311 AKVAK
-316 VGKPKFS
+316 YGLGRGNAYRPGSYMPGALS
-323 SSGDVSY
+323 SYGTE
-330 FDAVT
+330 FQT
-335 NGSNFSLGEPG
+335 NNT
-346 KPVPFGIATDNN
+346 K
-358 KIINL
+358 
-363 EESNKIRAHANEQL
+363 ESEMIKSHANEQL
-377 DKDFGY
+377 DKDFSY

-392 RDDIIEWED
+392 RNDIIEWED
-401 KWAKNNKATLAFN
+401 NWAKNNKATLAFN

-450 LEDGDDWKDAIKY
+450 LEDGDDWIDAIEY

-493 TIKAVRKPQESDK
+493 TIRAVRKPQESDK

>member
-30 QQKHDQYQALIDQ
+30 QQKHDQYQALLDQ

-71 NLSDQLLRSGYN
+71 DLSDQLLRSGYN

-150 QSGGANS
+150 QSGGAGS
-157 NATYSPWSST
+157 NATYSPWYST
-167 KAVDLQEL
+167 RAVDLQEL

-185 QTIAKDLG
+185 QTIARDLG

-228 NPEAMS
+228 NPEVMS

-279 KKYQQGLFND
+279 KKYQEGIFND
-289 AEISKDAIAEII
+289 AETSKDAIAEII

-311 AEIAK
+311 AKVAK
-316 VGKPKFS
+316 YGLGRGNAYRPGSYMPGALS
-323 SSGDVSY
+323 SYGTE
-330 FDAVT
+330 FQT
-335 NGSNFSLGEPG
+335 NNT
-346 KPVPFGIATDNN
+346 K
-358 KIINL
+358 
-363 EESNKIRAHANEQL
+363 ESEMIKSHANEQL
-377 DKDFGY
+377 DKDFSY

-450 LEDGDDWKDAIKY
+450 LEDGDDWIDAIEY

-493 TIKAVRKPQESDK
+493 TIRAVRKPQESDK

-545 PDGLKATV
+545 PDGLKAKV

>member
-30 QQKHDQYQALIDQ
+30 QQKHDQYQALLDQ

-71 NLSDQLLRSGYN
+71 DLSDQLLRSGYN

-114 QQYLKNVEDE
+114 QQYLKNIEDE

-150 QSGGANS
+150 QSGGASS
-157 NATYSPWSST
+157 NATYTPWAST

-185 QTIAKDLG
+185 QTIARDLG

-279 KKYQQGLFND
+279 KKYQEGIFND

-311 AEIAK
+311 AKVAK
-316 VGKPKFS
+316 YGLGRGNAYRPGSYMPGALS
-323 SSGDVSY
+323 SYGTE
-330 FDAVT
+330 FQT
-335 NGSNFSLGEPG
+335 NNT
-346 KPVPFGIATDNN
+346 K
-358 KIINL
+358 
-363 EESNKIRAHANEQL
+363 ESEMIKSHANEQL
-377 DKDFGY
+377 DKDFSY

-450 LEDGDDWKDAIKY
+450 LEDGDDWIDAIEY

-493 TIKAVRKPQESDK
+493 TIRAVRKPQESDK

>member
-30 QQKHDQYQALIDQ
+30 QQKHDQYQALLDQ

-56 PGVQQWMDK
+56 LGVQQWMDK

-71 NLSDQLLRSGYN
+71 DLSDQLLRSGYN

-109 ANQAY
+109 ASQAY

-150 QSGGANS
+150 QSGGAGS
-157 NATYSPWSST
+157 NAIYSPWYST

-185 QTIAKDLG
+185 QTIARDLG

-208 KTVTISP
+208 KTVTLSP

-279 KKYQQGLFND
+279 KKLQDGS
-289 AEISKDAIAEII
+289 I
-301 SLDNMPIENL
+301 
-311 AEIAK
+311 
-316 VGKPKFS
+316 S
-323 SSGDVSY
+323 SSGMSADAQTQILSLPWLASDNLSEMATMKPYENGRDPSELYPEGYSMIGLFGTKNITKEEAEAANTYANQIIDQEYEYLKTLNPNITREDV
-330 FDAVT
+330 
-335 NGSNFSLGEPG
+335 LKWE
-346 KPVPFGIATDNN
+346 DNYA
-358 KIINL
+358 K
-363 EESNKIRAHANEQL
+363 SNKTTAAF
-377 DKDFGY
+377 KY
-383 WQQIDPSVT
+383 VP
-392 RDDIIEWED
+392 
-401 KWAKNNKATLAFN
+401 KAM
-414 FVPSAKYE
+414 YE
-422 EKYSQD
+422 EKYKQD
-428 IDKIKNGSFP
+428 IDELKTGSLP
-438 NSIKDWAIEGQK
+438 GSVQDWYIDGETVEDQKDFHKAIGFS
-450 LEDGDDWKDAIKY
+450 D
-463 DPKDNKVV
+463 DNKVKE
-471 AVSTGWSGN
+471 VSTAFAAN
-480 GYMLAEITMQNGK
+480 GAMAAFIIMEDGK
-493 TIKAVRKPQESDK
+493 KYQAVRKPIESDQS
-506 AKFAIADSIFN
+506 KFIVANTLFN
-517 HYYDNNRGTSKFIN
+517 KYYDNSRGEITFTDPITGLPIKMEKAVGPNGMEAMVTMSLPKYNNRGQ
-531 PETGAPIIMNKFIT
+531 IIGYTEQQRLPFNSVIEKLT
-545 PDGLKATV
+545 PLV
-553 TLQKPVYNNKGQLMG
+553 LEQKYVSRERKLN
-568 YENDPSYTNISYN
+568 PSYGG
-581 DIMQRLTPFVLKDK
+581 R
-595 YVNKYSKP
+595 
-603 RESY
+603 

>member
-30 QQKHDQYQALIDQ
+30 QQKHDQYQALLDQ

-71 NLSDQLLRSGYN
+71 DLSDQLLRSGYN

-150 QSGGANS
+150 QSGGASS
-157 NATYSPWSST
+157 NATYTPWAST

-268 ENKTNY
+268 ENKTSY

-279 KKYQQGLFND
+279 KKYQEGIFND

-311 AEIAK
+311 AKVAK
-316 VGKPKFS
+316 YGLGRGNAYRPGSYMPGALS
-323 SSGDVSY
+323 SYGTE
-330 FDAVT
+330 FQT
-335 NGSNFSLGEPG
+335 NNT
-346 KPVPFGIATDNN
+346 K
-358 KIINL
+358 
-363 EESNKIRAHANEQL
+363 ESEMIKSHANEQL
-377 DKDFGY
+377 DKDFSY

-450 LEDGDDWKDAIKY
+450 LEDEDDWIDAIEY

-493 TIKAVRKPQESDK
+493 TIRAVRKPQESDK

>member
-30 QQKHDQYQALIDQ
+30 QQKHDQYQALLDQ

-71 NLSDQLLRSGYN
+71 DLSDQLLRSGYN

-150 QSGGANS
+150 QSGGAGS
-157 NATYSPWSST
+157 NATYSPWYST
-167 KAVDLQEL
+167 RAVDLQEL

-268 ENKTNY
+268 ENKTSY

-279 KKYQQGLFND
+279 KKYQEGIFND

-311 AEIAK
+311 AKVAK
-316 VGKPKFS
+316 YGLGRGNAYRPGSYMPGALS
-323 SSGDVSY
+323 SYGTE
-330 FDAVT
+330 FQT
-335 NGSNFSLGEPG
+335 NNT
-346 KPVPFGIATDNN
+346 K
-358 KIINL
+358 
-363 EESNKIRAHANEQL
+363 ESEMIKSHANEQL
-377 DKDFGY
+377 DKDFSY

-392 RDDIIEWED
+392 RNDIIEWED
-401 KWAKNNKATLAFN
+401 NWAKNNKATLAFN

-450 LEDGDDWKDAIKY
+450 LEDGDDWIDAIEY

-493 TIKAVRKPQESDK
+493 TIRAVRKPQESDK

>member
-30 QQKHDQYQALIDQ
+30 QQKHDQYQALLDQ

-71 NLSDQLLRSGYN
+71 DLSDQLLRSGYN

-109 ANQAY
+109 ASQAY
-114 QQYLKNVEDE
+114 QQYLKNIEDE

-150 QSGGANS
+150 QSGGAGS
-157 NATYSPWSST
+157 NATYSPWAST

-208 KTVTISP
+208 KTVTLSP

-279 KKYQQGLFND
+279 KKLQDGS
-289 AEISKDAIAEII
+289 I
-301 SLDNMPIENL
+301 
-311 AEIAK
+311 
-316 VGKPKFS
+316 S
-323 SSGDVSY
+323 SSGMNADAQTQILSLPWLASDNLADIAKNGLPKRGNTYIPGSY
-330 FDAVT
+330 M
-335 NGSNFSLGEPG
+335 PG
-346 KPVPFGIATDNN
+346 ALSSYGTSFQTDD
-358 KIINL
+358 L
-363 EESNKIRAHANEQL
+363 VESNKAKEFANQAI
-377 DKDFGY
+377 DKEY
-383 WQQIDPSVT
+383 EYLKTLNPNIT
-392 RDDIIEWED
+392 REDVLKWED
-401 KWAKNNKATLAFN
+401 NYAKSNKTTAAFKY
-414 FVPSAKYE
+414 VPKAMYE
-422 EKYSQD
+422 EKYKQD
-428 IDKIKNGSFP
+428 IDELKTGSLP
-438 NSIKDWAIEGQK
+438 GSVQDWYIDGETVEDQKDFHKAIGFS
-450 LEDGDDWKDAIKY
+450 D
-463 DPKDNKVV
+463 DNKVKE
-471 AVSTGWSGN
+471 VSTAFAAN
-480 GYMLAEITMQNGK
+480 GAMAAFIIMEDGK
-493 TIKAVRKPQESDK
+493 KYQAVRKPIESDQS
-506 AKFAIADSIFN
+506 KFIVANTLFN
-517 HYYDNNRGTSKFIN
+517 KYYDNSRGEITFTDPITGLPIKMEKAVGPNGMEAMITMSLPKYNNRGQIIGYTEQQRLPFNSVIEKLTPLVLEQKYVSRESKLN
-531 PETGAPIIMNKFIT
+531 
-545 PDGLKATV
+545 
-553 TLQKPVYNNKGQLMG
+553 
-568 YENDPSYTNISYN
+568 PSYGG
-581 DIMQRLTPFVLKDK
+581 R
-595 YVNKYSKP
+595 
-603 RESY
+603 

>member
-30 QQKHDQYQALIDQ
+30 QQKHDQYQALLDQ

-71 NLSDQLLRSGYN
+71 DLSDQLLRSGYN

-150 QSGGANS
+150 QSGGASS
-157 NATYSPWSST
+157 NATYTPWAST

-268 ENKTNY
+268 ENKTSY

-279 KKYQQGLFND
+279 KKYQEGIFND

-311 AEIAK
+311 AKVAK
-316 VGKPKFS
+316 YGLGRGNAYRPGSYMPGALS
-323 SSGDVSY
+323 SYGTE
-330 FDAVT
+330 FQT
-335 NGSNFSLGEPG
+335 NNT
-346 KPVPFGIATDNN
+346 K
-358 KIINL
+358 
-363 EESNKIRAHANEQL
+363 ESEMIKSHANEQL
-377 DKDFGY
+377 DKDFSY

-392 RDDIIEWED
+392 RNDIIEWED
-401 KWAKNNKATLAFN
+401 NWAKNNKATLAFN

-450 LEDGDDWKDAIKY
+450 LEDGDDWIDAIEY

-493 TIKAVRKPQESDK
+493 TIRAVRKPQESDK
-506 AKFAIADSIFN
+506 VKFAIADSIFN

>member
-30 QQKHDQYQALIDQ
+30 QQKHDQYQALLDQ

-71 NLSDQLLRSGYN
+71 DLSDQLLRSGYN

-150 QSGGANS
+150 QSGGASS
-157 NATYSPWSST
+157 NATYTPWAST

-240 QLGLTNNIMEDL
+240 QLGLTNNIIEDL

-268 ENKTNY
+268 ENKTSY

-279 KKYQQGLFND
+279 KKYQEGIFND

-311 AEIAK
+311 AKVAK
-316 VGKPKFS
+316 YGLGRDNAYRPGSYMPGALS
-323 SSGDVSY
+323 SYGTE
-330 FDAVT
+330 FQT
-335 NGSNFSLGEPG
+335 NNT
-346 KPVPFGIATDNN
+346 K
-358 KIINL
+358 
-363 EESNKIRAHANEQL
+363 ESEMIKSHANEQL
-377 DKDFGY
+377 DKDFSY

-401 KWAKNNKATLAFN
+401 NWAKNNKATLAFN

-450 LEDGDDWKDAIKY
+450 LEDGDDWIDAIEY

-493 TIKAVRKPQESDK
+493 TIRAVRKPQESDK

>member
-30 QQKHDQYQALIDQ
+30 QQKHDQYQALLDQ

-71 NLSDQLLRSGYN
+71 DLSDQLLRSGYN

-109 ANQAY
+109 ASQAY

-150 QSGGANS
+150 QSGGASS
-157 NATYSPWSST
+157 NATYTPWAST

-268 ENKTNY
+268 ENKTSYN
-274 DFGLF
+274 FGLF
-279 KKYQQGLFND
+279 KKYQEGIFND

-311 AEIAK
+311 AKVAK
-316 VGKPKFS
+316 YGLGRGNAYRPGSYMPGALS
-323 SSGDVSY
+323 SYGTE
-330 FDAVT
+330 FQT
-335 NGSNFSLGEPG
+335 NNT
-346 KPVPFGIATDNN
+346 K
-358 KIINL
+358 
-363 EESNKIRAHANEQL
+363 ESEMIKSHANEQL
-377 DKDFGY
+377 DKDFSY

-392 RDDIIEWED
+392 RNDIIEWED
-401 KWAKNNKATLAFN
+401 NWAKNNKATLAFN

-450 LEDGDDWKDAIKY
+450 LEDGDDWIDAIEY

-493 TIKAVRKPQESDK
+493 TIRAVRKPQESDK

>member
-30 QQKHDQYQALIDQ
+30 QQKHDQYQALLDQ

-71 NLSDQLLRSGYN
+71 DLSDQLLRSGYN

-109 ANQAY
+109 ASQAY

-150 QSGGANS
+150 QSGGAGS
-157 NATYSPWSST
+157 NAIYSPWYST

-208 KTVTISP
+208 KTVTLSP

-279 KKYQQGLFND
+279 KKLQDGS
-289 AEISKDAIAEII
+289 I
-301 SLDNMPIENL
+301 
-311 AEIAK
+311 
-316 VGKPKFS
+316 S
-323 SSGDVSY
+323 SSGMNADAQTQILSLPWLASDNLADIAKNGLPKRGNTYIPGSY
-330 FDAVT
+330 M
-335 NGSNFSLGEPG
+335 PG
-346 KPVPFGIATDNN
+346 ALSSYGTSFQTDD
-358 KIINL
+358 L
-363 EESNKIRAHANEQL
+363 VESNKAKEFANQAI
-377 DKDFGY
+377 DKEY
-383 WQQIDPSVT
+383 EYLKTLNPNIT
-392 RDDIIEWED
+392 REDVLKWED
-401 KWAKNNKATLAFN
+401 NYAKSNKTTAAFKY
-414 FVPSAKYE
+414 VPKAMYE
-422 EKYSQD
+422 EKYKQD
-428 IDKIKNGSFP
+428 IDELKTGSLP
-438 NSIKDWAIEGQK
+438 GSVQDWYIDGETVEDQKDFHKAIGFS
-450 LEDGDDWKDAIKY
+450 D
-463 DPKDNKVV
+463 DNKVKE
-471 AVSTGWSGN
+471 VSTAFAAN
-480 GYMLAEITMQNGK
+480 GAMAAFIIMEDGK
-493 TIKAVRKPQESDK
+493 KYQAVRKPVESDQ
-506 AKFAIADSIFN
+506 AKFIVANTLFN
-517 HYYDNNRGTSKFIN
+517 KYYDNSRGEITFTDPITGLPIKMEKAVGPNGMEAMVTMSLPKYNNRGQVIGYTEQQRLPFNSVIEKL
-531 PETGAPIIMNKFIT
+531 T
-545 PDGLKATV
+545 PLV
-553 TLQKPVYNNKGQLMG
+553 LEQKYVSRERKLN
-568 YENDPSYTNISYN
+568 PSYGG
-581 DIMQRLTPFVLKDK
+581 R
-595 YVNKYSKP
+595 
-603 RESY
+603 

>member
-30 QQKHDQYQALIDQ
+30 QQKHDQYQALLDQ

-71 NLSDQLLRSGYN
+71 DLSDQLLRSGYN

-150 QSGGANS
+150 QSGGASS
-157 NATYSPWSST
+157 NATYTPWAST

-268 ENKTNY
+268 ENKTSY

-279 KKYQQGLFND
+279 KKYQEGIFND

-311 AEIAK
+311 AKVAK
-316 VGKPKFS
+316 YGLGRGNAYRPGSYMPGALS
-323 SSGDVSY
+323 SYGTE
-330 FDAVT
+330 FQT
-335 NGSNFSLGEPG
+335 NNT
-346 KPVPFGIATDNN
+346 K
-358 KIINL
+358 
-363 EESNKIRAHANEQL
+363 ESEMIKSHANEQL
-377 DKDFGY
+377 DKDFSY

-392 RDDIIEWED
+392 RNDIIEWED
-401 KWAKNNKATLAFN
+401 NWAKNNKATLAFN

-450 LEDGDDWKDAIKY
+450 LEDGDDWIDAIEY

-493 TIKAVRKPQESDK
+493 TIRAVRKPQESDK

-595 YVNKYSKP
+595 YVNKYTKP

>member
-30 QQKHDQYQALIDQ
+30 QQKHDQYQALLDQ

-71 NLSDQLLRSGYN
+71 DLSDQLLRSGYN

-109 ANQAY
+109 ASQAY

-150 QSGGANS
+150 QSGGAGS
-157 NATYSPWSST
+157 NAIYSPWYST

-208 KTVTISP
+208 KIVTLSP

-279 KKYQQGLFND
+279 KKLQDGS
-289 AEISKDAIAEII
+289 I
-301 SLDNMPIENL
+301 
-311 AEIAK
+311 
-316 VGKPKFS
+316 S
-323 SSGDVSY
+323 SSGMNADAQTQILSLPWLASDNLADIAKNGLPKRGNTYIPGSY
-330 FDAVT
+330 M
-335 NGSNFSLGEPG
+335 PG
-346 KPVPFGIATDNN
+346 ALSSYGTSFQTDD
-358 KIINL
+358 L
-363 EESNKIRAHANEQL
+363 VESNKAKEFANQAI
-377 DKDFGY
+377 DKEY
-383 WQQIDPSVT
+383 EYLKTLNPNIT
-392 RDDIIEWED
+392 REDVLKWED
-401 KWAKNNKATLAFN
+401 NYAKSNKTTAAFKY
-414 FVPSAKYE
+414 VPKAMYE
-422 EKYSQD
+422 EKYKQD
-428 IDKIKNGSFP
+428 IDELKTGSLP
-438 NSIKDWAIEGQK
+438 GSVQDWYIDGETVEDQKDFHKAIGFS
-450 LEDGDDWKDAIKY
+450 D
-463 DPKDNKVV
+463 DNKVKE
-471 AVSTGWSGN
+471 VSTAFAAN
-480 GYMLAEITMQNGK
+480 GAMAAFIIMEDGK
-493 TIKAVRKPQESDK
+493 KYQAVRKPIESDQS
-506 AKFAIADSIFN
+506 KFIVANTLFN
-517 HYYDNNRGTSKFIN
+517 KYYDNSRGEITFTDPITGLPIKMEKAVGPNGMEAMVTMSLPKYNNRGQVIGYTEQQRLPFNSVIEKL
-531 PETGAPIIMNKFIT
+531 T
-545 PDGLKATV
+545 PLV
-553 TLQKPVYNNKGQLMG
+553 LEQKYVSRERKLN
-568 YENDPSYTNISYN
+568 PSYGG
-581 DIMQRLTPFVLKDK
+581 R
-595 YVNKYSKP
+595 
-603 RESY
+603 